1 MHDLYLIGAGGLA
14 LQLCGWFAAGWGQ
27 GLRLRGFIDSWGRT
41 GILDRLGS
49 TAADGRLLSLTCSGF
64 EAGPDDRF
72 VMAVA
77 DPLAKR
83 TLLEQV
89 CRSCGIVRNQF
100 VTLVHPSAICSTDC
114 NIDLGLGVVIGPFC
128 IIEPHTLI
136 GDFVTINM
144 YASVGHDC
152 EVGAFSTL
160 SPRSAVL
167 GGACVRHDCFLA
179 AGATINVRCEVG
191 EHAWVGMNA
200 SVISPVPPWTRV
212 YGVPA
217 RVVEQLPRPDAS
229 AQGSA
234 P

>member
-14 LQLCGWFAAGWGQ
+14 LQLCGWFASGWVQ
-27 GLRLRGFIDSWGRT
+27 GLRLRGFIDSWGTT
-41 GILDRLGS
+41 GILERLGRAGDGLTAMTFS
-49 TAADGRLLSLTCSGF
+49 SFTAAP
-64 EAGPDDRF
+64 ADRF

-77 DPLAKR
+77 DPGAKR
-83 TLLEQV
+83 ALLAEA
-89 CRSCGIVRNQF
+89 CRSCGIAEEQF
-100 VTLVHPSAICSTDC
+100 VALMHPSAICSPEC
-114 NIDLGLGVVIGPFC
+114 SIGLGHGVVIGPYC

-160 SPRSAVL
+160 SPRCAVL
-167 GGACVRHDCFLA
+167 GGARVRHDCFLA
-179 AGATINVRCEVG
+179 AGATVNTGSEVG
-191 EHAWVGMNA
+191 EHAYVGMNA
-200 SVISPVPPWTRV
+200 SVISAVPPWTRV

-217 RVVEQLPRPDAS
+217 RVVEQLPRPDDGAS
-229 AQGSA
+229 GAGTA